1 MSSLTASL
9 LSKLAMSV
17 IDEEECMVD
26 LPEEDTD
33 SMTTMVG
40 GTVQG
45 DSDKLITLLLMMHEL
60 LSCIG
65 LAPVQSV
72 HSRYDALLAQLHK
85 LNHLI
90 VSSAITPT
98 SEEVVDVLLLHQSI
112 TGLIGACPHTFI
124 VKRLEDYVSETK
136 TICEELGRQYKHL
149 ILGSSS
155 VIVNKISVDVQQ
167 LCTA

>member
-9 LSKLAMSV
+9 LSKLALSV
-17 IDEEECMVD
+17 IEEDID
-26 LPEEDTD
+26 LPEEDND
-33 SMTTMVG
+33 SMTTMAGGG
-40 GTVQG
+40 GTVQE

-65 LAPVQSV
+65 LAPVASV
-72 HSRYDALLAQLHK
+72 HARYDTLLTQLHK

-136 TICEELGRQYKHL
+136 SICDALGSQYKHL
-149 ILGSSS
+149 IVGSSS
-155 VIVNKISVDVQQ
+155 VRVNTISVDVQR